1 MLTREVRRPSASASD
16 QSVSLEGA
24 QTAAVAQT
32 DSNFVEEKNKPAEPS
47 PASQATDAPL
57 ARPHWTVR
65 RHNQHQS
72 VALTIIATLAIIY
85 TASAAQAILFPITL
99 AILFALTLRPI
110 VRFADRRGVSP
121 LVTTLALMFFVVA
134 AIAAGMMMMVE
145 PAQTWIHEAP
155 KRMEV
160 VGQKLSSF
168 RDGINELYSVS
179 ERLENLASGGSL
191 KAEDDE
197 TEDPQALSAIV
208 GKNAGE
214 QEPATAE
221 KSPEPIPVEL
231 KQPRLLAN
239 LSVLNSAGNMAGM
252 IGIALIVGFF
262 LLLEGDTL
270 LNNILNITPR
280 WTDKKNTVQLVYKLE
295 DGVSKYLL
303 TVSLINIALGVA
315 VAIAMWLLGVPNAM
329 LWGVLATLLNFIPF
343 LGALLGVVII
353 FLVSVFSF
361 DSLGYALVPP
371 SVFLILTTIE
381 GNFITPSLV
390 GRSVSVNSVA
400 VLLSL
405 ILWGWLWGIGG
416 AFVGVPLLIIFK
428 LICDQFE
435 RTAPIGALLS
445 GR

>member
-1 MLTREVRRPSASASD
+1 MVTREMRPPTPSPPSPPEALA
-16 QSVSLEGA
+16 EGSPETP
-24 QTAAVAQT
+24 TAPVAKAA
-32 DSNFVEEKNKPAEPS
+32 DEKAKPADIPPTRS
-47 PASQATDAPL
+47 
-57 ARPHWTVR
+57 HWTVR

-72 VALTIIATLAIIY
+72 VALTIIATLAVIY

-99 AILFALTLRPI
+99 AVLIALTLRPI
-110 VRFADRRGVSP
+110 VRYADHRGVSP
-121 LVTTLALMFFVVA
+121 IVTVLTLMIFIVASVVSA
-134 AIAAGMMMMVE
+134 AIMMVE

-168 RDGINELYSVS
+168 RDGIDELYNVS
-179 ERLENLASGGSL
+179 ERLENLATGGSR
-191 KAEDDE
+191 KPEDEE
-197 TEDPQALSAIV
+197 TEDPNALSAII
-208 GKNAGE
+208 GKTAGE
-214 QEPATAE
+214 QEPSAVE

-239 LSVLNSAGNMAGM
+239 LNMLNSAGNMVGM

-295 DGVSKYLL
+295 DGISRYLL

-315 VAIAMWLLGVPNAM
+315 VAAAMWLLGVPNAM
-329 LWGVLATLLNFIPF
+329 LWGVMATLLNFIPF

-361 DSLGYALVPP
+361 DSVGYAFVPP

-435 RTAPIGALLS
+435 RTAPVGALLS

>member
-1 MLTREVRRPSASASD
+1 
-16 QSVSLEGA
+16 
-24 QTAAVAQT
+24 
-32 DSNFVEEKNKPAEPS
+32 
-47 PASQATDAPL
+47 
-57 ARPHWTVR
+57 
-65 RHNQHQS
+65 
-72 VALTIIATLAIIY
+72 
-85 TASAAQAILFPITL
+85 
-99 AILFALTLRPI
+99 
-110 VRFADRRGVSP
+110 
-121 LVTTLALMFFVVA
+121 
-134 AIAAGMMMMVE
+134 
-145 PAQTWIHEAP
+145 
-155 KRMEV
+155 
-160 VGQKLSSF
+160 
-168 RDGINELYSVS
+168 
-179 ERLENLASGGSL
+179 
-191 KAEDDE
+191 
-197 TEDPQALSAIV
+197 
-208 GKNAGE
+208 
-214 QEPATAE
+214 
-221 KSPEPIPVEL
+221 
-231 KQPRLLAN
+231 
-239 LSVLNSAGNMAGM
+239 MAGM

>member
-1 MLTREVRRPSASASD
+1 MVTREMRPPSSCPTAPSGPLEESAPKTVVTAPVSHSAEAKD
-16 QSVSLEGA
+16 KP
-24 QTAAVAQT
+24 
-32 DSNFVEEKNKPAEPS
+32 VELPS
-47 PASQATDAPL
+47 SSS
-57 ARPHWTVR
+57 RWSVR

-72 VALTIIATLAIIY
+72 VALTIIATLAVIY

-99 AILFALTLRPI
+99 AILFALTMRPI
-110 VRFADRRGVSP
+110 IRFADHRGVSP
-121 LVTTLALMFFVVA
+121 LVTALALMICVVA
-134 AIAAGMMMMVE
+134 TVASGTMLMVE

-179 ERLENLASGGSL
+179 ERLEDLATGESL
-191 KAEDDE
+191 KDVSKETDD
-197 TEDPQALSAIV
+197 PKALSAAI
-208 GKNAGE
+208 GE
-214 QEPATAE
+214 TGGEIEPSPADKA
-221 KSPEPIPVEL
+221 PEPIPVEL

-303 TVSLINIALGVA
+303 TVSLINIGLGVA
-315 VAIAMWLLGVPNAM
+315 VAAAMWLLGVPNAM
-329 LWGVLATLLNFIPF
+329 LWGVMATLLNFIPF
-343 LGALLGVVII
+343 LGAILGVVVI

-361 DSLGYALVPP
+361 ESVSYAFVPP

-435 RTAPIGALLS
+435 KTAPIGALLS

>member
-1 MLTREVRRPSASASD
+1 MVTREMRPPSSCHTAPSGTLEESAPKTVVTAPVSHSAEAKD
-16 QSVSLEGA
+16 K
-24 QTAAVAQT
+24 AV
-32 DSNFVEEKNKPAEPS
+32 ELPS
-47 PASQATDAPL
+47 SSS
-57 ARPHWTVR
+57 RWTVR

-72 VALTIIATLAIIY
+72 VALTIIATLAVIY

-99 AILFALTLRPI
+99 AVLFALTLRPI
-110 VRFADRRGVSP
+110 VRFASHRGVSP
-121 LVTTLALMFFVVA
+121 LVTVLALMIFIGSFVVS
-134 AIAAGMMMMVE
+134 GMMMMVE

-168 RDGINELYSVS
+168 RDGINELHSVS
-179 ERLENLASGGSL
+179 ERLENLATGGSL
-191 KAEDDE
+191 TVENEETDD
-197 TEDPQALSAIV
+197 PKALSAAI
-208 GKNAGE
+208 GE
-214 QEPATAE
+214 KEPSPADKA
-221 KSPEPIPVEL
+221 PEPIPVEL

-295 DGVSKYLL
+295 DGVSRYLL

-343 LGALLGVVII
+343 LGAILGVVII